1 MLFLRSEFLSIQT
14 WLFSSLLFIL
24 VTSVAWLPYSQI
36 QKYKENKKGGER
48 EDIPK
53 SLIESREF
61 RLFHWIGR
69 VLAGLY
75 ILQSVITIVFANPGS
90 TIYAEF
96 SVIFYIVVFALIIGT
111 TVHPLLIDSSEAI
124 MDIHEKS
131 ESNKSDNNFKWNKT
145 LIASMILLLIIFVF
159 ILEIIM
165 QLIRDKIPLSDFLI
179 IRPSLENISIQ
190 EWFFQGK
197 SAVPIYLT
205 VFVLLLLVVAFALF
219 LPELAKKR
227 GIRSVVPL
235 LPSELEGR
243 LQTEGKSL
251 AGFQSTL
258 VFGGYITFFLYLLIT
273 VLYSALSSV
282 PNPSLLP
289 TYPEESIIWIFVL
302 LFFICCLLG
311 TGMFYWWND
320 DFKTNKIVI
329 KESDMG

>member
-1 MLFLRSEFLSIQT
+1 YI
-14 WLFSSLLFIL
+14 I
-24 VTSVAWLPYSQI
+24 
-36 QKYKENKKGGER
+36 
-48 EDIPK
+48 
-53 SLIESREF
+53 
-61 RLFHWIGR
+61 
-69 VLAGLY
+69 VL
-75 ILQSVITIVFANPGS
+75 
-90 TIYAEF
+90 
-96 SVIFYIVVFALIIGT
+96 ALIIGT

-131 ESNKSDNNFKWNKT
+131 GSNKSDTNFKWNKT
-145 LIASMILLLIIFVF
+145 LIASMMLLLIIIVF
-159 ILEIIM
+159 ILKIIM

-179 IRPSLENISIQ
+179 IRPSLEKISIQ

-197 SAVPIYLT
+197 NAVPIYLT
-205 VFVLLLLVVAFALF
+205 VFVLLLLVVVFALF

-251 AGFQSTL
+251 AGFQSIL

-282 PNPSLLP
+282 PNPSSLS
-289 TYPEESIIWIFVL
+289 TYPEESIIWIIVL

-320 DFKTNKIVI
+320 DFKTNKIDI